1 MTPSPRQTLKKG
13 THRLSRGCL
22 MWGEEKSTCLLADGA
37 DKISHRLHSNCPC
50 GSLTRLGGVSTVPG
64 VAS

>member
-22 MWGEEKSTCLLADGA
+22 MWGEEIELLAKCLCRQDLT
-37 DKISHRLHSNCPC
+37 KIC
-50 GSLTRLGGVSTVPG
+50 GPIAFVVH
-64 VAS
+64 